1 MDYRKKEDLAWL
13 LLNGNSTNKFPEY
26 SSPRCSPPL
35 PLAPLRAAP
44 RDREPAAL
52 PEHGEPVVPL
62 LGSSAQGRCR
72 RGTDMKGDFPSTHT
86 GCRRRSQPGTALPGQ
101 RRADVGSCSPATA
114 KLMESILVLP
124 LDLTTLSSPLQPAQI
139 SIFITETNIYSVP
152 PPPGTLQRDTRKLW
166 CL

>member
-1 MDYRKKEDLAWL
+1 VDYRKKEDLAWL

-114 KLMESILVLP
+114 KLMESILVLSIRSNHP
-124 LDLTTLSSPLQPAQI
+124 VLPTAACTNISIYYRDKYLQRSSPSWHSAKGH
-139 SIFITETNIYSVP
+139 T
-152 PPPGTLQRDTRKLW
+152 
-166 CL
+166 